1 MPNDTVL
8 ATLNEMLHRYA
19 ANRGAILGR
28 IQDCREL
35 VFKATANLKRAEEA
49 DRRAIYDD
57 DQLVLKMR
65 ELTAYYNSLP
75 EGRRP
80 QAILEQQAQ
89 MGRDQLETHRRRMA
103 AHEVVRE
110 QMRLLEEAK
119 RDLAIAEQDEASI
132 SQRIRETTAEI
143 DRLNGR

>member
-1 MPNDTVL
+1 MPNESVL
-8 ATLNEMLHRYA
+8 ATLNEMLLRYA
-19 ANRGAILGR
+19 ANRASIFGR

-35 VFKATANLKRAEEA
+35 VFDATANLKRAEEA

-65 ELTAYYNSLP
+65 GLTAYYNSLP
-75 EGRRP
+75 EGQRP
-80 QAILEQQAQ
+80 QAILEQQAE
-89 MGRDQLETHRRRMA
+89 MGREQLETHRRRMA

-119 RDLAIAEQDEASI
+119 RDLAVAEQNETSI

>member
-1 MPNDTVL
+1 MPNESVL
-8 ATLNEMLHRYA
+8 ATLNEMLLRYA
-19 ANRGAILGR
+19 ANRASILGR

-35 VFKATANLKRAEEA
+35 VFDATANLKRAEEA

-65 ELTAYYNSLP
+65 GLTAYYNSLP
-75 EGRRP
+75 EGQRP

-89 MGRDQLETHRRRMA
+89 MGREQLETHRRRMA

-119 RDLAIAEQDEASI
+119 RDLAVAEQNETSI